1 MSDPRLIVGVVL
13 AAGASSRFGG
23 NKLLATL
30 PDGRMLAEAACE
42 ALMPAVDRL
51 IAIVRGGSD
60 ELETRLK
67 ALGADVCICPD
78 AHRGMGTSLAFGI
91 NRSADADGWLIALA
105 DMPLV
110 APGDAIRVAQALRA
124 GAPIAAPVAGKRRG
138 HPVGLSRRFMGE
150 LRALDGDVGARAI
163 LAAHA
168 DAVVEI
174 PVSDSGSW
182 LDVDTPADLLALHTP
197 GI

>member
-1 MSDPRLIVGVVL
+1 MSGPRLIVGVLL

-30 PDGRMLAEAACE
+30 PDGRMLGEAACE

-51 IAIVRGGSD
+51 IAIVRGESA
-60 ELETRLK
+60 ELETRFK
-67 ALGADVCICPD
+67 AAGADVYICPD

-91 NRSADADGWLIALA
+91 NQCADADGWLIALA

-110 APGDAIRVAQALRA
+110 VAANSMRVAQALRE
-124 GAPIAAPVAGKRRG
+124 GAPIAVPVKGSRRG
-138 HPVGLSRRFMGE
+138 HPVGFSRRFIDE
-150 LRALDGDVGARAI
+150 LRKLDGDVGARAI
-163 LAAHA
+163 LAAHPGGI
-168 DAVVEI
+168 VEI

-182 LDVDTPADLLALHTP
+182 LDVDTPADLIALHTL